1 MKKKKKEK
9 SDTLYLSYLF
19 FLQIRTISRLCI
31 SCNGY
36 LNVKLN
42 VIIEEKN

>member
-1 MKKKKKEK
+1 MKKKKEK
-9 SDTLYLSYLF
+9 SDTLHLSYLF
-19 FLQIRTISRLCI
+19 FLQIRTISKFCI
-31 SCNGY
+31 SCNAY